1 MNTNLALRIAA
12 LAAGTLLLANPA
24 ANAQMYKW
32 IDKDG
37 KVQYSDQ
44 PPPDSASKSGK
55 VKIDTPPPSA
65 AAASGSAKS
74 WQEKDQ
80 EFNRR
85 RVICKSYYQGLE
97 QLKQVDT
104 IYIDGVAYSK
114 ADVVAAQKIVE
125 EKCHGLE
132 KSSY

>member
-1 MNTNLALRIAA
+1 MNARMALRIATI
-12 LAAGTLLLANPA
+12 AASFLFAHPA
-24 ANAQMYKW
+24 AAQMYKW
-32 IDKDG
+32 VDKDG

-44 PPPDSASKSGK
+44 PPPDTASKSGK

-65 AAASGSAKS
+65 AGASASGKT

-85 RVICKSYYQGLE
+85 RVICKTYYQALE
-97 QLKQVDT
+97 ELKQVDR
-104 IYIDGVAYSK
+104 IYINGVGYTK
-114 ADVVAAQKIVE
+114 ADVVEAQKVVE

>member
-1 MNTNLALRIAA
+1 MSSSIALRIVA
-12 LAAGTLLLANPA
+12 LAAGTLFADLAA
-24 ANAQMYKW
+24 DAQMYKW

-44 PPPDSASKSGK
+44 PPPDSASKAGK
-55 VKIDTPPPSA
+55 VKIEAAPPSSA
-65 AAASGSAKS
+65 AAAGSAKS

-114 ADVVAAQKIVE
+114 GDVVAAQKIVE